1 MNSDTYSAL
10 IFAVLVTLI
19 GGAYFNRSLRDAGV
33 PANARTALLAVGAAV
48 ITGCVLYYLGLI

>member
-10 IFAVLVTLI
+10 IFALLVTFI
-19 GGAYFNRSLRDAGV
+19 GGTYFNRSLRDAGV
-33 PANARTALLAVGAAV
+33 PANARTALLAAGAAV

>member
-10 IFAVLVTLI
+10 IFALLVILI

-33 PANARTALLAVGAAV
+33 PANARTALLAAGAAV
-48 ITGCVLYYLGLI
+48 ITGCVLYYPGLI